1 MASKQVKQAELK
13 LRIAERAHQRSVA
26 ESDDVRNQLR
36 NLLVDQ
42 EKTIGKLQAD

>member
-26 ESDDVRNQLR
+26 ESDDVRNKLTW
-36 NLLVDQ
+36 LLVDA
-42 EKTIGKLQAD
+42 EKKITKLQDD